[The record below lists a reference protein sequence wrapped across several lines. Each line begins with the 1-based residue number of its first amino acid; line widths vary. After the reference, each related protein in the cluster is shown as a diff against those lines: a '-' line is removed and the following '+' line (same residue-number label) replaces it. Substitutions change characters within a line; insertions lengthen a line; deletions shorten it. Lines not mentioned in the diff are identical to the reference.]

1 MGKDEICLHQGGIF
15 PTLEAAKAEALKQGR
30 GQPLGMCPEGPSSW
44 SRALKE
50 MVVDNTTGKIC
61 RDQERK
67 RLDVI
72 LSEWKVIEGT

>member
-1 MGKDEICLHQGGIF
+1 MRKDEICLHQGGIF
-15 PTLEAAKAEALKQGR
+15 PTLEAAKVEALKQRR

-50 MVVDNTTGKIC
+50 MVDNTTGKID
-61 RDQERK
+61 RDQKERK

-72 LSEWKVIEGT
+72 LSEWKVTEGT